1 MLRPSS
7 AGTVFADAQSAAAAE
22 NLGRVEALLDGS
34 EKWCWPIW
42 NYVNG
47 VATPLDALV
56 ALGRAQDAMEDAT
69 RHAVPGTYLEPFAL
83 RTLGVARGD
92 AALLAR
98 AQQRFEEMG
107 FDSHAAQTRSLGLD
121 VVG

>member
-1 MLRPSS
+1 MEN
-7 AGTVFADAQSAAAAE
+7 AA
-22 NLGRVEALLDGS
+22 
-34 EKWCWPIW
+34 
-42 NYVNG
+42 
-47 VATPLDALV
+47 
-56 ALGRAQDAMEDAT
+56 

-92 AALLAR
+92 AGLLAR

-121 VVG
+121 VVGWRLRGFTSQVARWREPRR